1 MAEMHKDPVCG
12 MAVFAERA
20 LNTNWRAQTIYF
32 CSEFCRQRFLARPE
46 SYLAALV
53 RPAQEE
59 SKESRQ
65 IAYFS
70 MEVAVA
76 ASMPTYSG
84 GLGVLA
90 GDTLKSCADLRVPIV
105 GITLLSRKGYFRQ
118 MLDEGGNQH
127 EAPVEWV
134 PERFLQHLPV
144 FVEVEIEGRQVR
156 VSAWQHTVI
165 GLTGY
170 QVPLILLDTNV
181 EENTIQDRTLTDYL
195 YGGDQRYRLSQE
207 IVLGVGG
214 IRMLRALGYS
224 KLHKYHMNEGHASLL
239 ALELLNSQADKGEP
253 DFERVRH
260 QCIFTT
266 HTPVPAGHDQ
276 FSYELVQAVLPQ
288 TVPMDVLKM
297 LGGEDRLNMTLLALN
312 LSGHIN
318 GVAQRHEQVSREM
331 FPGYSISHITNGVH
345 SWTWTSEEFK
355 ALFDGHIPGWSND
368 PTMLRHVLSIPKD
381 EVWNAHI
388 RAKAHLLELIAERTG
403 QRLAPECLT
412 IGFARRATA
421 YKRADLVFS
430 DINRLLEIVNQRGQ
444 LQFVFGGKA
453 HPHDES
459 GKDIIRRLAAFAR
472 QLQGRLSVVYL
483 QDYEYDLARLMVAGV
498 DLWLNTPQPPLEAS
512 GTSGM
517 KAAHNGVPSL
527 STLDG
532 WWLEGNVEGL
542 TGWGVGS
549 RSSTSQ
555 DADDLY
561 RKLNEVTR
569 IFYYER
575 ERWIDVM
582 RHTIALNASYFNSH
596 RMVQQYVTNAYL
608 A

>member
-1 MAEMHKDPVCG
+1 MHKDPVCG

-276 FSYELVQAVLPQ
+276 FNYELVQAVLPQ

-569 IFYYER
+569 IFYGGR

-582 RHTIALNASYFNSH
+582 RHAIALNASYFNSH

>member
-1 MAEMHKDPVCG
+1 MHKDPVCG

-20 LNTNWRAQTIYF
+20 LSANWRSQTIYF

-46 SYLAALV
+46 SYQAALV

-105 GITLLSRKGYFRQ
+105 GITLVSRKGYFRQ
-118 MLDEGGNQH
+118 ILDEGGNQH

-134 PERFLQHLPV
+134 PERFLEHLPV
-144 FVEVEIEGRQVR
+144 LVEVEIEGRRVR
-156 VSAWQHTVI
+156 VGAWQHTVI

-170 QVPLILLDTNV
+170 RVPLILLDTNV

-195 YGGDQRYRLSQE
+195 YGGDQRYRLAQE
-207 IVLGVGG
+207 IVLGMGG

-239 ALELLNSQADKGEP
+239 ALELLNSQADGQKGEL
-253 DFERVRH
+253 DFDRVRG

-266 HTPVPAGHDQ
+266 HTPVLAGHDQ

-288 TVPMDVLKM
+288 TVQLDVLKM
-297 LGGEDRLNMTLLALN
+297 LGGEDRLNMTLLALS

-368 PTMLRHVLSIPKD
+368 PTMLRHVLSIPQD
-381 EVWNAHI
+381 QIWNAHV
-388 RAKAHLLELIAERTG
+388 RAKAHLLKLIAERTG
-403 QRLAPECLT
+403 QHLDPECFT

-430 DINRLLEIVNQRGQ
+430 DINRLLEIANQTGQ

-453 HPHDES
+453 HPHDEP
-459 GKDIIRRLAAFAR
+459 GKDIIRRLVSVAR

-569 IFYYER
+569 VFYRER

-582 RHTIALNASYFNSH
+582 RHAIALNASYFNSH

>member
-20 LNTNWRAQTIYF
+20 LNANWRAQTIYF

-276 FSYELVQAVLPQ
+276 FNYELVQAVLPQ

-355 ALFDGHIPGWSND
+355 ALFDLHIPGWSND

-532 WWLEGNVEGL
+532 WWLEGNIEGL